1 MGTKADFYSG
11 LESKRD
17 WIGSLYN
24 NGDVWHIPLEI
35 LIQVNKSMFE
45 ELVLDFIRDQ
55 DGVIAEGRIRWP
67 WLWSDSRCTDYSYIF
82 SPEHEKVYMAQGCDI
97 LVDPIKILQGESL
110 IEANVLLGTPT
121 FPIMDKRSYPKTE
134 ELLKIYG
141 YTPSQII

>member
-11 LESKRD
+11 LESKID

-24 NGDVWHIPLEI
+24 NGDVWHIPLDI

-45 ELVLDFIRDQ
+45 ELTLEFLRGQ
-55 DGVIAEGRIRWP
+55 DSAIHDIGDKWP

-82 SPEHEKVYMAQGCDI
+82 LPEHEKVYMAQCADI

-110 IEANVLLGTPT
+110 IEANAYLGTPT
-121 FPIMDKRSYPKTE
+121 FPIMDKKSYPKTE
-134 ELLKIYG
+134 ELMKLYG
-141 YTPSQII
+141 YSPSQIV